1 MSNIT
6 VTRTPTIFFTSDLHF
21 GHDKDFIWKERGFN
35 SVEEMNNAIVERWN
49 AVVEPEDTVFVLGDL
64 MMGDSSNIEW
74 IKKLNGTLGII
85 AGNHDT
91 VKRLEEYCKLPNV
104 VYHGYAFLLKK
115 GKRNFYLSHYPT
127 ITKNGDAPGIPW
139 NLHGHTHSR
148 ERFCELDH
156 CYNVNM
162 DAHHCTPVSID
173 QIIYDI
179 NGHKQ
184 KQEKKKKLK
193 WYQKLLYK
201 GVKGLC

>member
-1 MSNIT
+1 MSNTT

-21 GHDKDFIWKERGFN
+21 GHDKDFIWKDRGFN
-35 SVEEMNNAIVERWN
+35 SVEEMNNAIVKRWN
-49 AVVEPEDTVFVLGDL
+49 DIVEPEDTVFVLGDL
-64 MMGDSSNIEW
+64 MMGDSSNVEW
-74 IKKLNGTLGII
+74 IKKLNGDLEII

-91 VKRLEEYCKLPNV
+91 VKRLEEYCKLPNI

-139 NLHGHTHSR
+139 NLHGHTHSK
-148 ERFCELDH
+148 ERFCEFDH
-156 CYNVNM
+156 CYNVNI

-179 NGHKQ
+179 NEHEQ
-184 KQEKKKKLK
+184 KKEKKKELK

-201 GVKGLC
+201 GEKGLC